1 MTMGRNTAPKIL
13 VVEDDQNLAELY
25 AEWLTDSYRVEVAYS
40 GDAALDAFDES
51 VDVVLLDRMMPG
63 LSGGEVLTRLKQHD
77 HTCQVVMVSAVTPDF
92 DIVKMGFDAY
102 LEKPVEGSD
111 LEDVI
116 SRMLTRGE
124 YNDDL
129 QALFS
134 LIERQSTLEAV
145 MDATTLEDHSKY
157 ESLTEQIRELE
168 DRVERYLRELPD
180 ADFRV
185 AMERLQR
192 TAAERRERQQYESLT
207 EDVLDTSHEGI
218 VVIDSQGDVVWAN
231 ETTEAML
238 DVDRT
243 GIEGRDYAQV
253 AAESYRAYRS
263 EDRSLAD
270 LVTDALESVDA
281 EVEATVHV
289 PGTDASDQRW
299 LQYWSGPITTG
310 LYAGGRIEHYHDI
323 TERYAYERQLE
334 DLHAVSRDL
343 MTSGSI
349 RDIGETVVDAAVDE
363 LGFEFAAI
371 YTRDE
376 STGRLAPLTR
386 SGTARTDDVSLPTVS
401 EGDGTVWTAYV
412 DQTEQVASEDV
423 PDARASSWLSTE
435 FASWRVYSLGS
446 RGVLLLGAV
455 TASTVASRTDQLAK
469 TLAANTAS
477 AFTRAAQEASLR
489 ERDERL
495 NEQNERLTRL
505 NRINTLIRSISA
517 TVIGADT
524 REALEQDVC
533 DALAQL
539 DLVSG
544 AWIGKRDVHT
554 DTIEVRAKSQS
565 LTYEHVWN
573 EDGPVADDEQR
584 NPSDVPPAERAHT
597 LGDAVVE
604 GDLMTARPGTAWAR
618 NALDNG
624 VHSVVAVPIRGES
637 AIVGLLE
644 VHSKLPNAFADD
656 EVAALAELGEIIG
669 HGISSVR
676 QRAALMSG
684 GGTTLE
690 IQLADD
696 IGFAALVSDSDAEI
710 DVLNVLTESEHPMLF
725 ARVTGSDVTSETFEA
740 AGFDPETVVLNE
752 SLNSI
757 HCKIPVRNSDSFERI
772 TAQGVAINAVTNGAA
787 SNTIVVTVT
796 VPFTVDVR
804 EYLQS
809 LRQVYPDLTLL
820 SKIDSERLDTGS
832 SVSARLDDALT
843 TRQRE
848 VVQTALYAGYF
859 DWPRDADSVTVA
871 ESLDIAQST
880 FNQHL
885 RAAELNIL
893 GALYGGPR

>member
-1 MTMGRNTAPKIL
+1 MTMDRNAPPKVL

-25 AEWLTDSYRVEVAYS
+25 AEWLTDSYRVETAYS

-77 HTCQVVMVSAVTPDF
+77 HTCQVVMISAVTPDF

-111 LEDVI
+111 LEDVV
-116 SRMLTRGE
+116 SRMLTRAE

-129 QALFS
+129 QTLFS

-145 MDATTLEDHSKY
+145 MDATTLEEHPKY
-157 ESLTEQIRELE
+157 RSLAEQIRELE
-168 DRVERYLRELPD
+168 DKVERYLRNLPD

-218 VVIDSQGDVVWAN
+218 VVIDSQGRVVWAN
-231 ETTEAML
+231 ETTEAL
-238 DVDRT
+238 LGVDRT
-243 GIEGRDYAQV
+243 GIQGRDYAQV
-253 AAESYRAYRS
+253 ATESYRAYRS

-270 LVTDALESVDA
+270 LVTDVLESVDA

-289 PGTDASDQRW
+289 PATDGTDQRW
-299 LQYWSGPITTG
+299 LQYWSGPIRTG

-334 DLHAVSRDL
+334 NLHAVSRDL
-343 MTSGSI
+343 MTSGSV
-349 RDIGETVVDAAVDE
+349 REIGETVVDAAVDE
-363 LGFEFAAI
+363 LGFELAAI

-386 SGTARTDDVSLPTVS
+386 SGTGRTDEIDLPTIS
-401 EGDGTVWTAYV
+401 EGDGAVWTAYV
-412 DQTEQVASEDV
+412 DRTEQLASEDV

-435 FASWRVYSLGS
+435 FGSWRVYSLGS
-446 RGVLLLGAV
+446 GGVLLLGAV

-477 AFTRAAQEASLR
+477 AFTRAAQETSLR
-489 ERDERL
+489 DRDERL

-517 TVIGADT
+517 TVIDADT

-544 AWIGKRDVHT
+544 AWIGKRDVQT
-554 DTIEVRAKSQS
+554 DTIEVRAKSQW
-565 LTYEHVWN
+565 LTYENVWN
-573 EDGPVADDEQR
+573 EDRPVADDEQR
-584 NPSDVPPAERAHT
+584 NPSDVPPAERAHM

-604 GDLMTARPGTAWAR
+604 DDLMTARSGTHWAR

-637 AIVGLLE
+637 AIVGVLE
-644 VHSKLPNAFADD
+644 VQSKLPNAFADD

-669 HGISSVR
+669 HRISSVR

-690 IQLADD
+690 MQLEAD

-710 DVLNVLTESEHPMLF
+710 EVLNVLTESPRPMLF

-740 AGFDPETVVLNE
+740 AGFDPETVVLSE
-752 SLNSI
+752 SLDGI
-757 HCKIPVRNSDSFERI
+757 HCKIPVRNSNSFERI
-772 TAQGVAINAVTNGAA
+772 TAQGVAIDAVTNGAA

-809 LRQVYPDLTLL
+809 LRQEYPDLTLL
-820 SKIDSERLDTGS
+820 SKIDSERGDTGS

-893 GALYGGPR
+893 GALYGKPQ